1 MQDAQLFLD
10 TATSPG
16 AKWFLR
22 YSSYYQ
28 IVMATNSRESKVPV
42 ALSQGRI
49 LQRMLRLNSVSV
61 SVILV
66 IILGTY
72 LISPDVQSYL
82 NQRRE
87 IVEMEQS
94 IQLAKD
100 AVVDMQ
106 AERDRWQDPVYIRS
120 QARDRLYY
128 VLPGEVS
135 YLVMD
140 SEGLDFSDTSNT
152 LGALLAQQRNADEIS
167 LEVSAAKA
175 NWVDSLMETLL
186 RSAMETPVEE

>member
-1 MQDAQLFLD
+1 M
-10 TATSPG
+10 
-16 AKWFLR
+16 
-22 YSSYYQ
+22 
-28 IVMATNSRESKVPV
+28 

-140 SEGLDFSDTSNT
+140 SEGLDFSDSSNT

>member
-1 MQDAQLFLD
+1 MAV
-10 TATSPG
+10 
-16 AKWFLR
+16 
-22 YSSYYQ
+22 SSRDPK
-28 IVMATNSRESKVPV
+28 IPV
-42 ALSQGRI
+42 SLSQGKI
-49 LQRMLRLNSVSV
+49 LQRMLKLNSASV

-82 NQRRE
+82 NQRRQ
-87 IVEMEQS
+87 IVEIELG
-94 IQLAKD
+94 IQTAKD

-106 AERDRWQDPVYIRS
+106 AERDRWQDPAYIRS

-140 SEGLDFSDTSNT
+140 SDGLDFSDTSNT
-152 LGALLAQQRNADEIS
+152 LGAVLAEKRNADDIS
-167 LEVSAAKA
+167 LEVSAAKE
-175 NWVDSLMETLL
+175 NWVDSLLEVLL
-186 RSAMETPVEE
+186 RSALETPLEETE

>member
-1 MQDAQLFLD
+1 
-10 TATSPG
+10 
-16 AKWFLR
+16 
-22 YSSYYQ
+22 
-28 IVMATNSRESKVPV
+28 MAANSREPKIPV
-42 ALSQGRI
+42 SLSQGRI
-49 LQRMLRLNSVSV
+49 LQRMLKLNGASV

-82 NQRRE
+82 NQRRQ
-87 IVEMEQS
+87 IVEIEQS

-106 AERDRWQDPVYIRS
+106 AERDRWQDPAYIRS

-140 SEGLDFSDTSNT
+140 SDGLDFSDTSNT
-152 LGALLAQQRNADEIS
+152 LGAVLAQKRSADEIS
-167 LEVSAAKA
+167 LEVSAAKE
-175 NWVDSLMETLL
+175 NWVDSLLEVLL
-186 RSAMETPVEE
+186 RSALETPAEEAE

>member
-1 MQDAQLFLD
+1 
-10 TATSPG
+10 
-16 AKWFLR
+16 
-22 YSSYYQ
+22 
-28 IVMATNSRESKVPV
+28 
-42 ALSQGRI
+42 
-49 LQRMLRLNSVSV
+49 MLRLNSVSV

-186 RSAMETPVEE
+186 RSAIETPVEE

>member
-1 MQDAQLFLD
+1 
-10 TATSPG
+10 
-16 AKWFLR
+16 
-22 YSSYYQ
+22 
-28 IVMATNSRESKVPV
+28 
-42 ALSQGRI
+42 
-49 LQRMLRLNSVSV
+49 VSV

-186 RSAMETPVEE
+186 RSAIETPVEE

>member
-1 MQDAQLFLD
+1 
-10 TATSPG
+10 
-16 AKWFLR
+16 
-22 YSSYYQ
+22 
-28 IVMATNSRESKVPV
+28 MAANSREPKIPV

-49 LQRMLRLNSVSV
+49 LQRMLRLNGVSV

-66 IILGTY
+66 IILGAY

-94 IQLAKD
+94 IQNAKD

-152 LGALLAQQRNADEIS
+152 VGALLAEQRNTDDIS

-175 NWVDSLMETLL
+175 NWVDSLLEILL
-186 RSAMETPVEE
+186 RSAMETPAEE

>member
-1 MQDAQLFLD
+1 
-10 TATSPG
+10 
-16 AKWFLR
+16 
-22 YSSYYQ
+22 
-28 IVMATNSRESKVPV
+28 MASKDREPKIPV
-42 ALSQGRI
+42 SLSQGKI

-66 IILGTY
+66 IVLGTY

-82 NQRRE
+82 NQRRQ
-87 IVEMEQS
+87 IVEMQES
-94 IQLAKD
+94 IQQAKD
-100 AVVDMQ
+100 EVQDMQ

-140 SEGLDFSDTSNT
+140 AEGLDLSDKSQT

-167 LEVSAAKA
+167 LEVSAAKE
-175 NWVDSLMETLL
+175 NWVESVLEVLL
-186 RSAMETPVEE
+186 RAAVEVPVEDGN

>member
-1 MQDAQLFLD
+1 
-10 TATSPG
+10 
-16 AKWFLR
+16 
-22 YSSYYQ
+22 
-28 IVMATNSRESKVPV
+28 
-42 ALSQGRI
+42 
-49 LQRMLRLNSVSV
+49 MLRLNSVSV

-66 IILGTY
+66 IVLGTY

-152 LGALLAQQRNADEIS
+152 VGALLAQQRNADEIS

-175 NWVDSLMETLL
+175 NWVDSLMESLL
-186 RSAMETPVEE
+186 RSVMETPVGE

>member
-1 MQDAQLFLD
+1 
-10 TATSPG
+10 
-16 AKWFLR
+16 
-22 YSSYYQ
+22 
-28 IVMATNSRESKVPV
+28 MASKDREPKIPV
-42 ALSQGRI
+42 SLSQGKI

-66 IILGTY
+66 IVLGTY

-82 NQRRE
+82 NQRRQ
-87 IVEMEQS
+87 IVEMQES
-94 IQLAKD
+94 IQQAKD
-100 AVVDMQ
+100 EVQDMQ

-140 SEGLDFSDTSNT
+140 AEGLDLSDKSET

-167 LEVSAAKA
+167 LEVSAAKE
-175 NWVDSLMETLL
+175 NWVESVLEVLL
-186 RSAMETPVEE
+186 RAAVEVPVEDAK